1 MLINCVTDET
11 DSDYEAT
18 PVKHPRVEC
27 LPSLDISAAHSAQS
41 QNSSRSAVARKG
53 IETNLM
59 KTQANSTVATNGH
72 VDLMKGPSSADVRV
86 ENGDTEAN
94 ENGVN
99 GDDDFPATQDSSG
112 R

>member
-41 QNSSRSAVARKG
+41 QNRTRSAVARKG
-53 IETNLM
+53 METNLM